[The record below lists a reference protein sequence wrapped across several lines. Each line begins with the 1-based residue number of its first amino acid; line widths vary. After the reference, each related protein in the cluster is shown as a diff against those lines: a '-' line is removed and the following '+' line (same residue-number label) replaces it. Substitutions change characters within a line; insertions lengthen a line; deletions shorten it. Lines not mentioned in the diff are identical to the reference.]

1 MKLLILQIVIFGL
14 ATAVLAEDLQNF
26 SITTNQA
33 AEVKQKLDAYEN
45 GKLTLQDLNEN
56 AGAEGWRE
64 LVGYYLL
71 HTNEITT
78 KAKLPISRAF
88 AGFNLFSNAINL
100 GTEYVNVYSNDW
112 HGWRLLGAAYDSIN
126 SSNESIRVYSNDV
139 KFGGKDAYE
148 TLAGVAIKNDRLDVV
163 QNIVPRLMIL
173 KSAKQTPEEDKLNLI
188 SILLFYSI
196 KTDRKD
202 IFTKTLDG
210 VDMKEVLQNDEVKKD
225 IVSGC
230 AYFEDEDT
238 NKDIEKIRQEMESAT
253 GSTNS
258 VSSPP
263 R

>member
-1 MKLLILQIVIFGL
+1 
-14 ATAVLAEDLQNF
+14 
-26 SITTNQA
+26 
-33 AEVKQKLDAYEN
+33 
-45 GKLTLQDLNEN
+45 
-56 AGAEGWRE
+56 
-64 LVGYYLL
+64 
-71 HTNEITT
+71 
-78 KAKLPISRAF
+78 
-88 AGFNLFSNAINL
+88 
-100 GTEYVNVYSNDW
+100 
-112 HGWRLLGAAYDSIN
+112 
-126 SSNESIRVYSNDV
+126 V

-253 GSTNS
+253 GLSLIHICPASRSICNWWTRS
-258 VSSPP
+258 VTPP
-263 R
+263 RRADCARANRCRLSVRSPRNCA